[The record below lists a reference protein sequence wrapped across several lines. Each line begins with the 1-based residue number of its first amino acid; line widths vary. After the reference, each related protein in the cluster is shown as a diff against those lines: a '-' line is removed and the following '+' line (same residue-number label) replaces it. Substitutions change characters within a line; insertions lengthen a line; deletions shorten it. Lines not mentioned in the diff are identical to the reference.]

1 MRPWEFEF
9 MHVKINAKDLASG
22 IFLVLVALVGIY
34 LNQDHNMGS
43 ARRMGPGYM
52 PLMVFYI
59 QGGLGGLVIFFS
71 LFSGPDPL
79 QKWTGMDVG
88 SMVLGIV
95 AGTLAWKISPSIWSF
110 FGQTYNAVGV
120 GIAVG
125 FLVMAVS
132 AGWKVLAIISA
143 AVALFG
149 LILEKGGFFAAL
161 TAVILVSCLAD
172 SSYTKKGA
180 VGVLVFLLALS
191 WWVFINQ
198 LDIRVN
204 LWPQS

>member
-1 MRPWEFEF
+1 MQ
-9 MHVKINAKDLASG
+9 VKINAKDLASG

-34 LNQDHNMGS
+34 LNQDHNLGS

-59 QGGLGGLVIFFS
+59 QAGLGGLVILFS
-71 LFSGPDPL
+71 LFSGPDPME
-79 QKWTGMDVG
+79 KWTGMDVG

-95 AGTLAWKISPSIWSF
+95 AGTLAWKISPSLWSF

-172 SSYTKKGA
+172 PSYTKKGA
-180 VGVLVFLLALS
+180 VGVLVFLLVLS
-191 WWVFINQ
+191 WWVFIDQ

>member
-1 MRPWEFEF
+1 MQ
-9 MHVKINAKDLASG
+9 VKINAKDLASG

-34 LNQDHNMGS
+34 LNQDHNLGT

-59 QGGLGGLVIFFS
+59 QAGLGGLVILFS

-79 QKWTGMDVG
+79 EKWTKLDVG
-88 SMVLGIV
+88 ALALGIAV
-95 AGTLAWKISPSIWSF
+95 GTLVWKVSPSIWGF
-110 FGQTYNAVGV
+110 FGQTYNAVGI
-120 GIAVG
+120 GLTVG
-125 FLVMAVS
+125 FLVMAIS
-132 AGWKVLAIISA
+132 SGWKLLAIISA
-143 AVALFG
+143 SVCLFG

-161 TAVILVSCLAD
+161 TAVILVSCAAEHTH
-172 SSYTKKGA
+172 TKRGA
-180 VGVLVFLLALS
+180 VGLLAFLLVLC
-191 WWVFINQ
+191 WWVFIYE

>member
-1 MRPWEFEF
+1 MQL
-9 MHVKINAKDLASG
+9 KINAKDLASG
-22 IFLVLVALVGIY
+22 IFLVLVALIGLY

-52 PLMVFYI
+52 PAMVFYI
-59 QGGLGGLVIFFS
+59 QAGLGGLVILAA

-79 QKWTGMDVG
+79 EKWTGMDVG
-88 SMVLGIV
+88 SMVLGMV
-95 AGTLAWKISPSIWSF
+95 VGTLVWKISPSIWGF
-110 FGQTYNAVGV
+110 FGQTYNAVGI

-125 FLVMAVS
+125 FLVMAIS

-143 AVALFG
+143 AVAFFG

-161 TAVILVSCLAD
+161 TAVILLSCLAD
-172 SSYTKKGA
+172 PAHTKKGA
-180 VGVLVFLLALS
+180 AGLLVFLLVLS
-191 WWVFINQ
+191 WWIFIYE

>member
-1 MRPWEFEF
+1 MQL
-9 MHVKINAKDLASG
+9 KINAKDLGSG

-59 QGGLGGLVIFFS
+59 QGGLGPLVIFFS
-71 LFSGPDPL
+71 LMNGPDPL
-79 QKWTGMDVG
+79 SKWTRMDVG
-88 SMVLGIV
+88 SLVLGIAV
-95 AGTLAWKISPSIWSF
+95 GTLVWKVSPSIWSF
-110 FGQTYNAVGV
+110 FGQTYNAVGI
-120 GIAVG
+120 GLAVG
-125 FLVMAVS
+125 FLVMALS

-161 TAVILVSCLAD
+161 TAVILVSCLAEP
-172 SSYTKKGA
+172 SYTKKGA
-180 VGVLVFLLALS
+180 AGVLVFLLVLS